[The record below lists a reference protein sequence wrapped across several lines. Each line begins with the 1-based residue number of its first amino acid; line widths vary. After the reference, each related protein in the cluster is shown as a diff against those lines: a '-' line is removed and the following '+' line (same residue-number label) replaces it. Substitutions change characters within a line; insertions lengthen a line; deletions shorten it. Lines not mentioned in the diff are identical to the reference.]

1 MTMTAAATSDP
12 TRRPLA
18 RVRPGAEDFALPPT
32 VPARRPHGAG
42 RYRCVLAITVCAM
55 LVPFVPLIAQ
65 GGHAMTLFLIRCFAA
80 NVPLVMVG
88 AATASLL
95 LLTVALWMHVIDL
108 RSGIAR
114 LATAIEMQGAGDERA
129 PLPLRGP
136 FSVLRLTR
144 AINLTRRR
152 HAWHLAQLLDV
163 QAAYAY
169 DLHTPL
175 IRMGIRCETLDDPAL
190 RRSLNRDLAEMK
202 ELVDASTA
210 CARMQCNVQEPPE
223 RVDADALLVS
233 LIDDYRD
240 AGHCIEL
247 EGEVGHAVVTCPH
260 ALRRVLV
267 NLIDNALRYGSGVCL
282 NVRVEMRALI
292 FAVRDNGP
300 GIEPSQLEAVFAPWY
315 RAPHTAARAPGSGLG
330 LAIARRL
337 ALAMHG
343 DLQLENRHTGGL
355 EARLRLPLVIA

>member
-1 MTMTAAATSDP
+1 MTAAAPSDP
-12 TRRPLA
+12 ARRSPA
-18 RVRPGAEDFALPPT
+18 RVRPSAEDFALLPT
-32 VPARRPHGAG
+32 GPVRRMHGAG
-42 RYRCVLAITVCAM
+42 RYRWVLAIAACAM
-55 LVPFVPLIAQ
+55 FLSFVPLIEQ
-65 GGHAMTLFLIRCFAA
+65 GGDVMTPFLIRYFAA

-88 AATASLL
+88 AAAASLSL
-95 LLTVALWMHVIDL
+95 LAVALWMHVIDL
-108 RSGIAR
+108 RSSIAR
-114 LATAIEMQGAGDERA
+114 LATAIEMQGAGDERT

-136 FSVLRLTR
+136 FSVLQLTR

-152 HAWHLAQLLDV
+152 HAGRLAQLLDV

-169 DLHTPL
+169 DLRTPL

-210 CARMQCNVQEPPE
+210 CARMQCSVEEPPE

-247 EGEVGHAVVTCPH
+247 DGEVGHAVVTCPH

-267 NLIDNALRYGSGVCL
+267 NLIDNALRYGSGVSL
-282 NVRVEMRALI
+282 NVRVEARALI

-300 GIEPSQLEAVFAPWY
+300 GIEPSQMEAVFAPWY

-343 DLQLENRHTGGL
+343 DLQLENCRTGGL